1 MLRFLGCVTAI
12 LILHCTGKNAIL
24 GKLKLTMVYL
34 TGFRR
39 LRKKMELKQLEYFTI
54 VSASFV
60 QSIRTAGLIKLCADW
75 SL

>member
-12 LILHCTGKNAIL
+12 LILHCIGKNAIL
-24 GKLKLTMVYL
+24 GKLKLTVVYL

-54 VSASFV
+54 VCEKAVSAKRQNVFIHHSPM
-60 QSIRTAGLIKLCADW
+60 SAR
-75 SL
+75 